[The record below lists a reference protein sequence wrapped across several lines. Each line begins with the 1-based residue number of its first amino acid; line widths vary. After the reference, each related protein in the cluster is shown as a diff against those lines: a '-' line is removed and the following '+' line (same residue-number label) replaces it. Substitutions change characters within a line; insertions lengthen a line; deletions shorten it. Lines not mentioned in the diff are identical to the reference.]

1 MAEKQ
6 KMDRVGV
13 VGLGLLGSDIVA
25 LVLSRGLEVVAV
37 DVNAVARD
45 ALPQR
50 VSDALSELIEHAGF
64 EEGDFAGWEN
74 RLRIGD
80 SFDGLADCDFV
91 IESVFEDVQIKQQ
104 VFAVIEEGVSDTTP
118 IASNTSALPISA
130 MQQSLKYPAR
140 LLGMHFGQ
148 PAYAQP
154 FLEIIR
160 GELTGDAAFDTANQ
174 LGILLGKEP
183 SLLNRDLPGF
193 LVNRIAYAMYREAAN
208 LVAEGIADCESI
220 DNAIRNS
227 IGIFASMAGPF
238 RWMDISGGPALYQQG
253 MKTIWPTLDNSS
265 EPPDFILK
273 MAASGDRG
281 TASGKGFYDYQPGDA
296 ELWDKA
302 FRSHVWRLLKLRRE
316 AENQEN
322 PPKQNISS

>member
-1 MAEKQ
+1 MAEKM
-6 KMDRVGV
+6 KMDRVGI

-25 LVLSRGLEVVAV
+25 LVLSRGLEVAAV
-37 DVNAVARD
+37 DVNASARD
-45 ALPQR
+45 GLPQR
-50 VSDALSELIEHAGF
+50 ISAALGELVEHAGF
-64 EEGDFAGWEN
+64 EEGDFAGWQD
-74 RLRIGD
+74 RLKIGD
-80 SFDGLADCDFV
+80 SFDSLADCDFV

-104 VFAVIEEGVSDTTP
+104 VFASIEGGVSETTP
-118 IASNTSALPISA
+118 IASNTSALPIST
-130 MQQSLKYPAR
+130 MQQSLKHPTR

-160 GELTGDAAFDTANQ
+160 GEQTGDAAFDTATQ

-238 RWMDISGGPALYQQG
+238 RWMDISGGPALYSQG
-253 MKTIWPTLDNSS
+253 MKTIWPTLDNSA
-265 EPPDFILK
+265 EPPDFIRE
-273 MAASGDRG
+273 MAGQGDRG
-281 TASGKGFYDYQPGDA
+281 TASGKGFYDYQAGDA

-302 FRSHVWRLLKLRRE
+302 FRAHVWRLLKLRRE
-316 AENQEN
+316 EEN
-322 PPKQNISS
+322 PADFPK